1 MRILVV
7 SPFFP
12 YAEAKSGAPR
22 AIFDKLQLLSP
33 RHAITLATFVAPGE
47 ASHRTALAQLNVR
60 TYRVTRQDGATR
72 TSGLRL
78 WRKRARLAA
87 GLFTDKRPML
97 VQEFGSKAMCRLLER
112 LTWGQAFDVVMF
124 EHILTAQYMRCI
136 QLHTGLPT
144 VLVEHDVRAAF
155 PSQHKDPDS
164 RALGVTETLVRV
176 DRAKWAS
183 YASGAYRQATRVI
196 VPTDEDARLLER
208 NVPGVHAQ
216 VVPFGLPTAV
226 SSDNGREESWQ
237 VAPNR
242 EANTL
247 LFVGN
252 FDHPPNRDAA
262 RWLCNEIMPLVWQKN
277 PSVVLWLVGRN
288 PTPEI
293 EALGCN
299 RVRVWG
305 EVPSVLEYLEKCTL
319 FVAPLRQGGGMRIK
333 LLEALS
339 AGTPVV
345 TTTLGSQGLDAENG
359 RHLLVADSGEALAGC
374 ILQLLADPVLAER
387 LGTEG
392 ERLVSG
398 SARLSE
404 RAEKLESVLEM
415 AIADSKRTHDRSNS
429 RPVGVAH

>member
-7 SPFFP
+7 SPFLP
-12 YAEAKSGAPR
+12 YVQAKSGAPR

-33 RHAITLATFVAPGE
+33 RHTITLATFVAPGE
-47 ASHRTALAQLNVR
+47 ASHKTALAQLNVR
-60 TYRVTRQDGATR
+60 TYGVTRHDSATR
-72 TSGLRL
+72 TTGL

-87 GLFTDKRPML
+87 GLLTDRRPML
-97 VQEFGSKAMCRLLER
+97 VQEFGSRAMCRLLER
-112 LTWGQAFDVVMF
+112 VTRDQNFDVVMF
-124 EHILTAQYMRCI
+124 EHILMAQYMRCI
-136 QLHTGLPT
+136 QQHTGLPT
-144 VLVEHDVRAAF
+144 ILVEHDVRAAF
-155 PSQHKDPDS
+155 PSQQTLPDR
-164 RALGVTETLVRV
+164 RALGVTVILARV

-183 YASGAYRQATRVI
+183 YASRAYRQATRVI
-196 VPTDEDARLLER
+196 VPTDEDAKLLER
-208 NVPGVHAQ
+208 KVLGVHAQ

-226 SSDNGREESWQ
+226 SPGKSREGSMQ
-237 VAPNR
+237 AAPNR
-242 EANTL
+242 EADTL

-262 RWLCNEIMPLVWQKN
+262 RWLCNEIMPPVWQKS

-288 PTPEI
+288 PTSDI
-293 EALGCN
+293 EALGSD

-305 EVPSVLEYLEKCTL
+305 EVPSVGEYLEKCTL

-339 AGTPVV
+339 AGAPVV

-359 RHLLVADSGEALAGC
+359 RHLLVADSAEGLAGC
-374 ILQLLADPVLAER
+374 ILQLLGDPALAER

-398 SARLSE
+398 MARLSE
-404 RAEKLESVLEM
+404 RAEKLERVLERVVVENEETP
-415 AIADSKRTHDRSNS
+415 DSSNS
-429 RPVGVAH
+429 GPAGVAH